1 MTRKMVKNR
10 TDDFEES
17 FSLSYIVIAVF
28 LFLFVGPL
36 VLFKP
41 AFDYTIIKNVVGF
54 LFCLFAAIGFLSK
67 KKELSFSTPVLIVFL
82 SFFLWVLISCFT
94 APFKYGAAASLEHF
108 LLYFLVFLIAA
119 NIKIRKEWIYLWLFS
134 GFICAIT
141 ASLQFFGIRKYAI
154 STFGNPNFFAG
165 HFLMPLLIGMSLLRQ
180 KKFVTGEKVFLI
192 LLVLSGIIAIFTT
205 RSRAAIFALLFGIS
219 TLLFLTEGKITSFK
233 KWSGFIIIFS
243 GLACLSPKIHFWILT
258 NIRYYIWRGT
268 WNLIRVKSLLGWGLG
283 NFIFFYPYVRIRKY
297 FLQPESTPVTNHPH
311 SEYLEL
317 WVELGIIGLILFL
330 VLLFLVIFLAIK
342 RKAHPHSEIILKTS
356 SAQDSGQALFH
367 PPFRHKTLAD
377 SARGRMQEK
386 GKGNSN
392 AKKDNKIDFDGKIL
406 IPGLISAVA
415 AVLVDNIFS
424 TNLRNPSTAMYF
436 WFLAGILC
444 SLHLGKKS
452 YSLNPSRYLWVT
464 IIFVSF
470 VMALFISYYRIVP
483 DVFLKKGLWAK
494 DFKRY
499 KKAIANYSVVCEKNP
514 YNYVT
519 WYKLAFVYGKTNQ
532 YEKAKK
538 VYLYINNHLFPHFAK
553 TDANLGTVYL
563 KEKKFKQ
570 ALGYY
575 RWAEW
580 FNPYNEDV
588 LCSIASIYLM
598 YYTDREKA
606 NGYLKRILTINPKNS
621 YANRVLKML
630 EKEKAKERLPH
641 TIHSQ

>member
-10 TDDFEES
+10 TDDFGKS
-17 FSLSYIVIAVF
+17 FSFSYAFIAIF

-82 SFFLWVLISCFT
+82 SFFLWVLISCFA
-94 APFKYGAAASLEHF
+94 APFKHGAASSLEHF
-108 LLYFLVFLIAA
+108 LLYFLVFLIAV
-119 NIKIRKEWIYLWLFS
+119 NMEIKKEWIYLWLFS
-134 GFICAIT
+134 GLICEIT

-165 HFLMPLLIGMSLLRQ
+165 HFLMPLLLGLSLLRQ
-180 KKFVTGEKVFLI
+180 KKFAAGEKVFLI
-192 LLVLSGIIAIFTT
+192 LLVISGIIAIVTT

-219 TLLFLTEGKITSFK
+219 TLIFLTETKITSFK

-243 GLACLSPKIHFWILT
+243 GLACLSPKIYSWILT

-268 WNLIRVKSLLGWGLG
+268 WRLIKIKPLSGWGLG
-283 NFIFFYPYVRIRKY
+283 NFSFFYPYVRIREY
-297 FLQPESTPVTNHPH
+297 FLQAESTPITNHPH

-317 WVELGIIGLILFL
+317 WVELGLIGLILFL
-330 VLLFLVIFLAIK
+330 ILLFLVIFLAIK
-342 RKAHPHSEIILKTS
+342 QKSHPHPEIN
-356 SAQDSGQALFH
+356 SGQALNH
-367 PPFRHKTLAD
+367 PP
-377 SARGRMQEK
+377 SRGRVETLGEKNTPSRERVLEREK
-386 GKGNSN
+386 GNFK
-392 AKKDNKIDFDGKIL
+392 AKKDNKNDFCKIL
-406 IPGLISAVA
+406 IPGLISAVT

-436 WFLAGILC
+436 WFSAGILC
-444 SLHLGKKS
+444 SFHSGKKF
-452 YSLNPSRYLWVT
+452 YSLKLSRPLWITV
-464 IIFVSF
+464 ISVSF
-470 VMALFISYYRIVP
+470 AMALFVSYYRIVP
-483 DVFLKKGLWAK
+483 DIFLKKGLWAK

-499 KKAIANYSVVCEKNP
+499 KEAIANYSVVCERNP
-514 YNYVT
+514 YNYIT
-519 WYKLAFVYGKTNQ
+519 WYKLAYVHGQTGN
-532 YEKAKK
+532 YEKAKE

-563 KEKKFKQ
+563 KDEKFKQ
-570 ALGYY
+570 SLGYY

-580 FNPYNEDV
+580 LNPYNEDV
-588 LCSIASIYLM
+588 LCSIVSIYLI
-598 YYTDREKA
+598 YYKDKEKA
-606 NGYLKRILTINPKNS
+606 KWYLKRILTINPENS

-630 EKEKAKERLPH
+630 EKEKERLPR
-641 TIHSQ
+641 TIRSQ